1 MSKPY
6 VLLSAAVSLDG
17 YLDDTGPE
25 RLLLSSPADFDRVD
39 EVRASVDAILVGA
52 GTIRADNPRLLVN
65 SPERRAARVAA
76 GLPEYPLKVTVS
88 GSGELDPA
96 AQFWH
101 TGGDKVLYT
110 TEKGA
115 ERARAAGLA
124 ADVVALGGFESGGFE
139 LGRSNTGG
147 AEAGGPNA
155 GGGEPG
161 GLNAGGAEAGGL
173 NAGGAEAGGLNAG
186 GAEAGG
192 LNAGGANAGG
202 PESGGS
208 GLDWR
213 ALLADLHARGV
224 RRLMVEGGGRI
235 HTQLL
240 QQELADELQLVL
252 APLFV
257 GDPAA
262 PRLFG
267 PGGYQPGRLR
277 LVETRRIQDVVL
289 MRYEPTAPGAGGSV
303 SAADH
308 HWLRLACE
316 LAERC
321 PPSETAFSVGAV
333 VVAADGTELA
343 RGHSREG
350 GDPVVH
356 AEEAALA
363 KIDAG
368 DARLASAT
376 VYSSLEPCARR
387 ASRPAAC
394 ARLILDAGV
403 RRVVTGWRE
412 PDTFV
417 AGADGSGL
425 LAAGG
430 VDVVVLPE
438 YEALAKAPNRHLAG

>member
-1 MSKPY
+1 MPHPY

-65 SPERRAARVAA
+65 SPERRAARTAA
-76 GLPEYPLKVTVS
+76 GRPEYPLKVTVS
-88 GSGELDPA
+88 GSGDLDPA
-96 AQFWH
+96 ARFWH
-101 TGGDKVLYT
+101 TGGEKVLYT
-110 TEKGA
+110 TDKGA
-115 ERARAAGLA
+115 ERARALGLA
-124 ADVVALGGFESGGFE
+124 AEATDATDVVPLG
-139 LGRSNTGG
+139 
-147 AEAGGPNA
+147 AD
-155 GGGEPG
+155 
-161 GLNAGGAEAGGL
+161 
-173 NAGGAEAGGLNAG
+173 
-186 GAEAGG
+186 
-192 LNAGGANAGG
+192 
-202 PESGGS
+202 
-208 GLDWR
+208 LDWR
-213 ALLADLHARGV
+213 RLLTHLHDVRGV
-224 RRLMVEGGGRI
+224 RRLMVEGGGLI

-240 QQELADELQLVL
+240 TQGLADELQLVL

-257 GDPAA
+257 GDPDA

-267 PGGYQPGRLR
+267 PGGYQSGRLR
-277 LVETRRIQDVVL
+277 LLETRRIEDVVL
-289 MRYEPTAPGAGGSV
+289 MRYEPTAPGTGSLP

-308 HWLRLACE
+308 HWLALACE
-316 LAERC
+316 LAAQC
-321 PPSETAFSVGAV
+321 PPSDTAFSVGAV

-350 GDPVVH
+350 GDPLAH

-363 KIDAG
+363 KTDPA
-368 DARLASAT
+368 DPRLAGAT

-387 ASRPAAC
+387 ASRPAPC

-403 RRVVTGWRE
+403 RRVVTAWCE

-430 VDVVVLPE
+430 VEVLVLPE
-438 YEALAKAPNRHLAG
+438 HEERAKAPNRHLPQ

>member
-1 MSKPY
+1 MPHPY

-65 SPERRAARVAA
+65 SPERRAARVAD
-76 GLPEYPLKVTVS
+76 GRPECPLKVTVS
-88 GSGELDPA
+88 GSGDLDPA
-96 AQFWH
+96 ARFWH

-110 TEKGA
+110 TGKGA
-115 ERARAAGLA
+115 ERARVLGIA
-124 ADVVALGGFESGGFE
+124 ADVVPLGD
-139 LGRSNTGG
+139 
-147 AEAGGPNA
+147 A
-155 GGGEPG
+155 
-161 GLNAGGAEAGGL
+161 
-173 NAGGAEAGGLNAG
+173 
-186 GAEAGG
+186 
-192 LNAGGANAGG
+192 
-202 PESGGS
+202 
-208 GLDWR
+208 LDWR
-213 ALLADLHARGV
+213 RLLEHLHDERGV

-235 HTQLL
+235 HTQLMA
-240 QQELADELQLVL
+240 QGLADELQLVL

-257 GDPAA
+257 GDPDA

-267 PGGYQPGRLR
+267 PGSYQGGRLR
-277 LVETRRIQDVVL
+277 LVETRPVGDVVL
-289 MRYEPTAPGAGGSV
+289 MRYEPTAPGAGALP
-303 SAADH
+303 SAADR
-308 HWLRLACE
+308 HWLALACE
-316 LAERC
+316 LAAQC

-363 KIDAG
+363 KADPT
-368 DARLASAT
+368 DPRLAGAT

-387 ASRPAAC
+387 ASRPAPC

-403 RRVVTGWRE
+403 RRVVTAWRE

-417 AGADGSGL
+417 TDADGSAV
-425 LAAGG
+425 LADGG
-430 VDVVVLPE
+430 ATVLVLPE
-438 YEALAKAPNRHLAG
+438 YEQRAKAPNAHLLGG

>member
-1 MSKPY
+1 MPHPY

-65 SPERRAARVAA
+65 SPERRAARVAD
-76 GLPEYPLKVTVS
+76 GRPEYPLKVTVS
-88 GSGELDPA
+88 GSGDLDPA
-96 AQFWH
+96 ARFWH

-110 TEKGA
+110 TGKGA
-115 ERARAAGLA
+115 ERARALGIA
-124 ADVVALGGFESGGFE
+124 ADVVPLGD
-139 LGRSNTGG
+139 
-147 AEAGGPNA
+147 A
-155 GGGEPG
+155 
-161 GLNAGGAEAGGL
+161 
-173 NAGGAEAGGLNAG
+173 
-186 GAEAGG
+186 
-192 LNAGGANAGG
+192 
-202 PESGGS
+202 
-208 GLDWR
+208 LDWR
-213 ALLADLHARGV
+213 RLLEHLHDVRGV

-235 HTQLL
+235 HTQLMT
-240 QQELADELQLVL
+240 QGLADELQLVL

-257 GDPAA
+257 GDPDA

-267 PGGYQPGRLR
+267 PGSYQGGRLR
-277 LVETRRIQDVVL
+277 LVETRPVGDVVL
-289 MRYEPTAPGAGGSV
+289 MRYEPTAPGTGALP
-303 SAADH
+303 SAADR
-308 HWLRLACE
+308 HWLALACE
-316 LAERC
+316 LAAQC

-363 KIDAG
+363 KADPT
-368 DARLASAT
+368 DPRLAGAT

-387 ASRPAAC
+387 ASRPAPC

-403 RRVVTGWRE
+403 RRVVTAWRE

-417 AGADGSGL
+417 TDADGSAV
-425 LAAGG
+425 LADGG
-430 VDVVVLPE
+430 ATVLVLPE
-438 YEALAKAPNRHLAG
+438 YEQRAKAPNAHLLRC

>member
-1 MSKPY
+1 MPLPY

-39 EVRASVDAILVGA
+39 EVRASVDAILIGA

-65 SPERRAARVAA
+65 SAERRAARLAA
-76 GLPEYPLKVTVS
+76 GRPAYPLKVTVTAS
-88 GSGELDPA
+88 GDLDPD

-101 TGGDKVLYT
+101 TGGEKLVYT
-110 TEKGA
+110 TDEGA
-115 ERARAAGLA
+115 ERAGRLLGAT
-124 ADVVALGGFESGGFE
+124 ADVVPLG
-139 LGRSNTGG
+139 
-147 AEAGGPNA
+147 AGI
-155 GGGEPG
+155 
-161 GLNAGGAEAGGL
+161 
-173 NAGGAEAGGLNAG
+173 
-186 GAEAGG
+186 
-192 LNAGGANAGG
+192 
-202 PESGGS
+202 
-208 GLDWR
+208 DWR
-213 ALLADLHARGV
+213 ALLEHLHDVRGV
-224 RRLMVEGGGRI
+224 RRLMVEGGGQV

-240 QQELADELQLVL
+240 RQGLADELQLVL

-267 PGGYQPGRLR
+267 PGPYQGGRLR
-277 LVETRRIQDVVL
+277 LVETRRIEDVVL
-289 MRYEPTAPGAGGSV
+289 MRYEPTAPGAGPAPT
-303 SAADH
+303 AADR
-308 HWLRLACE
+308 HWLHTACE
-316 LAERC
+316 LAALC

-363 KIDAG
+363 KIDLT
-368 DARLASAT
+368 DPRLAGAT

-387 ASRPAAC
+387 ASRPAPC
-394 ARLILDAGV
+394 AELILRAGV
-403 RRVVTGWRE
+403 RRVVTAWRE

-417 AGADGSGL
+417 AGADGTGVL
-425 LAAGG
+425 QGG
-430 VDVVVLPE
+430 GAEVVVLPGF
-438 YEALAKAPNRHLAG
+438 EALAKAPNAHLPG